1 MRVLTDVALEGCPQV
16 SLPPQLLFF
25 ITYSREQGLSFVRG
39 AAAMQ
44 QWAHWLG
51 RLASVTVCLVENHFF
66 SFRVWVTP
74 RGRHPSPLPAVS
86 SDCKPFCCA
95 I

>member
-1 MRVLTDVALEGCPQV
+1 MRVLTDMAPEGCPQV
-16 SLPPQLLFF
+16 SLAPQRLLF
-25 ITYSREQGLSFVRG
+25 ITCTLEQGLSLVRG

-44 QWAHWLG
+44 QWARWLG
-51 RLASVTVCLVENHFF
+51 RLARVTDCLVENHVF

-86 SDCKPFCCA
+86 SDFKPFCCA